1 MKNASFTETMKE
13 YLSLHIR
20 MDTAMLKYFALVL
33 IVLSACQEAPKKNK
47 VSSTLFANGLT
58 LHKTTVVYF
67 LNAECPICQK
77 YQGSF
82 KSTYQKFS
90 KYYNFQYVFSGPHSE
105 QAIKDFCAY
114 DSIPYNRIVVDDA
127 NNIAHT
133 MRATTTPQV
142 LIIADK
148 ESNTYLYS
156 GKIDDRFESI
166 SSQKPQASINYI
178 EKALI
183 SLQKNEPI
191 EISETIPVG
200 CFIEPD

>member
-1 MKNASFTETMKE
+1 MK
-13 YLSLHIR
+13 YL
-20 MDTAMLKYFALVL
+20 ALVL
-33 IVLSACQEAPKKNK
+33 IALTACQQAPRKTNTH
-47 VSSTLFANGLT
+47 STIFANGLT
-58 LHKTTVVYF
+58 LHKTTVIYF

-90 KYYNFQYVFSGPHSE
+90 RYYNFQYVFSGPQSE
-105 QAIKDFCAY
+105 QDIKDFCAY
-114 DSIPYNRIVVDDA
+114 DSIPYDRIVLDNA

-133 MRATTTPQV
+133 MGASTTPQV
-142 LIIADK
+142 LIVSDK
-148 ESNTYLYS
+148 TDNEYLYS

>member
-1 MKNASFTETMKE
+1 MK
-13 YLSLHIR
+13 YL
-20 MDTAMLKYFALVL
+20 ALVL
-33 IVLSACQEAPKKNK
+33 IALTACQQAPRKTNTH
-47 VSSTLFANGLT
+47 STIFANGLT
-58 LHKTTVVYF
+58 LHKTTVIYF

-90 KYYNFQYVFSGPHSE
+90 RYYNFQYVFSGPQSE
-105 QAIKDFCAY
+105 QDIKDFCAY
-114 DSIPYNRIVVDDA
+114 DSIPYDRIVLDNA

-133 MRATTTPQV
+133 MGASTTPQV
-142 LIIADK
+142 LIVSDK
-148 ESNTYLYS
+148 TDNEYLYS

-191 EISETIPVG
+191 EISETLTARS
-200 CFIEPD
+200 F

>member
-1 MKNASFTETMKE
+1 MK
-13 YLSLHIR
+13 YL
-20 MDTAMLKYFALVL
+20 ALVL
-33 IVLSACQEAPKKNK
+33 IALAACQEAPRKTSTSSK
-47 VSSTLFANGLT
+47 VFANGLT
-58 LHKTTVVYF
+58 LNKTTVIYF

-82 KSTYQKFS
+82 KSTFQKFS
-90 KYYNFQYVFSGPHSE
+90 QNYNFQYVFSGPQSE
-105 QAIKDFCAY
+105 QDIKDFCAY
-114 DSIPYNRIVVDDA
+114 DSIPYSRIVMDVS
-127 NNIAHT
+127 NQIAHT
-133 MRATTTPQV
+133 MGATTTPQA
-142 LIIADK
+142 LIYSEQTGDQ
-148 ESNTYLYS
+148 YLYS

-191 EISETIPVG
+191 EISETTPVG